1 MKKLFTL
8 ISVAALALAA
18 QANVLTV
25 CDPGAEDGY
34 QSAVIPVYG
43 LWADTEG
50 TIGQMIYPAEMLEE
64 MVGSEISEV
73 KFFTTAYWYQNYGD
87 PTQAGNSAYIS
98 FANATI
104 QLSMKVVDETGIETL
119 IEGATAVATTVPTV
133 GDDNMTFVL
142 DEPFVYEG
150 GNLLLECKVIETG
163 SYGTTYFYGA
173 GTEEGSNSSYYG
185 YNSFSGWT
193 EYPLD
198 FLPMAAF
205 TYEEGGDEP
214 IDPENP
220 YAEGY
225 WLMIMDMNGNPVPYQ
240 LLPGDNGDYTTTVA
254 LNYNVFGPVDP
265 QAEER
270 PMVPFYF
277 IVNGVRYGAE
287 QGEQVA
293 NLGQALENPLYDANG
308 FYTIPVGYNYNIGIA
323 FGPQGDMYAY
333 VAQAGYTSIDELN
346 AKSVAGV
353 RYYNLAG
360 QEMQEANGLT
370 IVVTTYTDGTTSA
383 VKVVK

>member
-1 MKKLFTL
+1 MKKFFTL
-8 ISVAALALAA
+8 FAAGVLALAA
-18 QANVLTV
+18 QANQLTI
-25 CDPGAEDGY
+25 CEGQYYSNTSP
-34 QSAVIPVYG
+34 ICG
-43 LWADTEG
+43 LYADTEG
-50 TIGQMIYPAEMLEE
+50 TMTQSIYPADMLAEMNGGKITEVTFYTLANYYE
-64 MVGSEISEV
+64 MNGQTSV
-73 KFFTTAYWYQNYGD
+73 D
-87 PTQAGNSAYIS
+87 PTDYIN
-98 FANATI
+98 FEGAKL
-104 QLSMKVVDETGIETL
+104 QLSLLEVDEMGFTEVVAVT
-119 IEGATAVATTVPTV
+119 GATAVATTVPEFGEIEV
-133 GDDNMTFVL
+133 NFVL
-142 DEPFVYEG
+142 DEPFTYTG
-150 GNLLLECKVIETG
+150 KNLLVEVSVAEAG
-163 SYGTTYFYGA
+163 EWGQTYFYGA
-173 GTEEGSNSSYYG
+173 GVEG
-185 YNSFSGWT
+185 YNCAYYFVDGEADLSS
-193 EYPLD
+193 
-198 FLPMAAF
+198 FLPKVTFDYDEA
-205 TYEEGGDEP
+205 GDEP

-265 QAEER
+265 QADER

-277 IVNGVRYGAE
+277 LVNGVRYGAE